1 VAGIGHHLPPVTLS
15 SMTLEAGRSAT
26 GLEPLLAELGE
37 AVRTDREA
45 LDEAR
50 ADRSGHVAPTFPLA
64 VVEARTI
71 ADVQTTLRF
80 ASENGI
86 PVVPRGAG
94 TGLAGGAIGSEGEIV
109 LSTRRMDRVLEIS
122 LDDELAVVEPG
133 VINADLNTAL
143 FGKGLWWA
151 PDPASRAISTIGGN
165 IATNAGGLL
174 CVKYGVTRE
183 AVLGL
188 KVVLA
193 DGRLIELG
201 HRTVK
206 GVTGYDLTALMI
218 GSEGTL
224 GVIVEAT
231 LRLRPLPKG
240 TPVTVKAIFPNVEQ
254 AARAS
259 SVVSASG
266 ITPAIMELLDAGA
279 VRTISAHL
287 GLDLGVGAIVLAQ
300 TDGVGAT
307 EEAAAIAAVMRS
319 LGGEVESTEDAEEAK
334 RLFDIR
340 RAFHPS
346 LEARGTVLIEDVAV
360 PRSAL
365 PAMFASIERVSAK
378 YDVEIVTVAHAGDGN
393 LHPNFV
399 FDAPEVDGHVAVPDH
414 VWAAAD
420 EMFLDCL
427 RLGGTLTGEHGVGI
441 LKKRWLRDE
450 LGDDS
455 FALQRQIKQVFDP
468 GNILNPGKV
477 F

>member
-193 DGRLIELG
+193 DGRLG

-319 LGGEVESTEDAEEAK
+319 LGGEVE
-334 RLFDIR
+334 
-340 RAFHPS
+340 
-346 LEARGTVLIEDVAV
+346 
-360 PRSAL
+360 
-365 PAMFASIERVSAK
+365 
-378 YDVEIVTVAHAGDGN
+378 
-393 LHPNFV
+393 
-399 FDAPEVDGHVAVPDH
+399 
-414 VWAAAD
+414 
-420 EMFLDCL
+420 
-427 RLGGTLTGEHGVGI
+427 
-441 LKKRWLRDE
+441 
-450 LGDDS
+450 
-455 FALQRQIKQVFDP
+455 
-468 GNILNPGKV
+468 
-477 F
+477 